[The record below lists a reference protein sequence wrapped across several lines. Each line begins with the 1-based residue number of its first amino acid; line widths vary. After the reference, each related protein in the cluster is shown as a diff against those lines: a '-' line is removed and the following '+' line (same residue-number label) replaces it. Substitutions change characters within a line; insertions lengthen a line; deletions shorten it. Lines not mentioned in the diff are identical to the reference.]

1 MTLKER
7 LGNGGEILG
16 SWAILP
22 SPEAA
27 NVMIKAGLDFV
38 LIDLEHGAA
47 DCVTAQRM
55 VMAAE
60 AAGGSSI
67 IRVGEHNEAAVL
79 KALDTGTGG
88 VIVPHV
94 STAEDARRAVSFMMY
109 PPEGERGYSPY
120 TKAGGYCHQDGYV
133 QKANRSVLK
142 GVIVEGK
149 NGIENLGEILA
160 VEGLDLVYVGTY
172 DISSSLGMAG
182 RTGAPKVLKVLE
194 ECAAKIKASGKAAGC
209 LFKNGDELAY
219 FRKLG
224 IRFLTYKVDT
234 WVLYEEFRKI
244 ADIVRKK

>member
-1 MTLKER
+1 MSLKEK
-7 LGNGGEILG
+7 LESGKEILG

-38 LIDLEHGAA
+38 LIDMEHGPA
-47 DCVTAQRM
+47 DYVTAQRM

-60 AAGGSSI
+60 AAGGCSV

-94 STAEDARRAVSFMMY
+94 STPEDARRAVSFMLY

-120 TKAGGYCHQDGYV
+120 TKAGGYIHSAGYV
-133 QKANRSVLK
+133 QKANAAVLK

-149 NGIENLGEILA
+149 TGIDNLDAILA
-160 VEGLDLVYVGTY
+160 VKGLDLVYVGTY
-172 DISSSLGMAG
+172 DISSTLGIAG
-182 RTGAPKVLKVLE
+182 QTSDPRVLKVLE
-194 ECAAKIKASGKAAGC
+194 ESVAKIRKAGKSAGC
-209 LFKNGDELAY
+209 LFKSEEELRY

-224 IRFLTYKVDT
+224 IGFLTYKVDT
-234 WVLYEEFRKI
+234 WVLYEEFKKA
-244 ADIVRKK
+244 ADMVRK